1 MELILEYTNLTA
13 LDARILNK
21 LIDKI
26 VVYQREKEA
35 EGNITQLVEI
45 YYKFVGM
52 TVLNF
57 KEQ

>member
-1 MELILEYTNLTA
+1 VELIQEYTDLNF
-13 LDARILNK
+13 LDALILNK

-26 VVYQREKEA
+26 IVHQREKDA